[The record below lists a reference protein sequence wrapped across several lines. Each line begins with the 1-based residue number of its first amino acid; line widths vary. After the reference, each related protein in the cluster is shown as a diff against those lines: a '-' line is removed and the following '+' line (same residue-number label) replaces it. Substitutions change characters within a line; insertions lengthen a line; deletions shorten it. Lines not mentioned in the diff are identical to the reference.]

1 VSADTPA
8 APPPDPD
15 GTLGLVLDAVGTL
28 SIALGVLLTLVASVG
43 LLSLPDVL
51 SRMHAATKPQVL
63 GLLLVVIGGA
73 LHLRT
78 SVDVW
83 MLLLVGAFQLVT
95 APVTAHVVGRLA
107 HRGDGVRK
115 DLLHVDELV
124 DSPDDADPG
133 PDSPETDADPGREA
147 VVGDRAVTT
156 PAHRPQRAAG
166 RSHDGRDGSSPGPSL
181 DSDA

>member
-1 VSADTPA
+1 VK
-8 APPPDPD
+8 PPEN
-15 GTLGLVLDAVGTL
+15 GLEVALDAVGTVA
-28 SIALGVLLTLVASVG
+28 IVLGVLLTLVASVG

-83 MLLLVGAFQLVT
+83 MLVLVGAFQLVT

-107 HRGDGVRK
+107 HRGEGVRR
-115 DLLHVDELV
+115 DLLYVDELA
-124 DSPDDADPG
+124 DRADEADPG
-133 PDSPETDADPGREA
+133 PDRRETEADVDADATVDDTAP
-147 VVGDRAVTT
+147 
-156 PAHRPQRAAG
+156 
-166 RSHDGRDGSSPGPSL
+166 
-181 DSDA
+181 